1 MITKAILAG
10 NISSPHGLTFTNL
23 HKQRL
28 TQNLRYPKIQAGY
41 VSPFVVPNLLMKLDE
56 PRTVPEFPR
65 PSSWLRR
72 HPVACPCQTC
82 CPPVEDQC
90 GFGIF
95 PVIVHTV
102 HNPRLSGTQQ
112 FPIDFRGIFVNFTTS
127 PRIFHVERVG
137 HETEN
142 FLVTGDGQVW
152 SQSMSKIDY
161 YSTWILHI
169 DGWFFQAE

>member
-90 GFGIF
+90 GFAIF

-112 FPIDFRGIFVNFTTS
+112 FPMDFRGIFVNFTTS

-142 FLVTGDGQVW
+142 FLVTGDGQV
-152 SQSMSKIDY
+152 
-161 YSTWILHI
+161 
-169 DGWFFQAE
+169 